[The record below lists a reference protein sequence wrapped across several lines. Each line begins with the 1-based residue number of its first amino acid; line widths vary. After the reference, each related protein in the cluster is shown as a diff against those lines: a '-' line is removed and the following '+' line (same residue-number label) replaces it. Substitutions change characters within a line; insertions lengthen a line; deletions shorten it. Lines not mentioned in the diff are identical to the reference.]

1 MLSFYKLSTQWTIFY
16 FWWTIKTRN
25 HSADGI
31 IERAIERRRQ
41 QNEETD
47 LEETS
52 DEESDDDY
60 VIEDEMIGR
69 HNNANVA
76 PPNSMCLL
84 CGAVSNTYNYSIYIK
99 YIYIYFYSFNR
110 HVLKNIFFL
119 VDISHIAKFAK
130 KIWLVL
136 YVIKIFQEVLE

>member
-16 FWWTIKTRN
+16 FWCTIKTRN

-99 YIYIYFYSFNR
+99 YIVTILFWSKDRTNSI
-110 HVLKNIFFL
+110 LGAIIFTGQIQ
-119 VDISHIAKFAK
+119 V
-130 KIWLVL
+130 
-136 YVIKIFQEVLE
+136 

>member
-69 HNNANVA
+69 HNNANVV

-84 CGAVSNTYNYSIYIK
+84 CGAVSNTYNYSMYIK
-99 YIYIYFYSFNR
+99 YIYIFFILLTGMSWKIY
-110 HVLKNIFFL
+110 FFL
-119 VDISHIAKFAK
+119 WTSAILPNLPRRSD
-130 KIWLVL
+130 LCCM
-136 YVIKIFQEVLE
+136 